1 MTAPFETSSVSEVV
15 SDLLS
20 QVEESRRRELAK
32 ALSRMGELNE
42 RQRKIV
48 NDLTSIMLKE
58 MFLPVVENFRRAAAN
73 NDAELIEVGAR
84 LLEIKSLN

>member
-1 MTAPFETSSVSEVV
+1 
-15 SDLLS
+15 
-20 QVEESRRRELAK
+20 
-32 ALSRMGELNE
+32 
-42 RQRKIV
+42 
-48 NDLTSIMLKE
+48 MLKE